1 MGVAKT
7 TSVKYIRKGEPTT
20 RYWLVASVTSIRI
33 DKTGN
38 LSHSSFTIKAMKQ
51 TGEGDPVANPSEAS
65 IIYVRTASNG
75 TTYNGTVTS
84 GGSVSVPASVRQF
97 TFSLSVA
104 DQIVD
109 TLSVSVVVDGEDGE
123 GIQGARGPSL
133 RGPMLWSECTT
144 GFQFYQGAEGE
155 QFIDVVLH
163 NDVYWACK
171 ASHTKSGLREP
182 SASSSYWSAFS
193 SLPFVATRIL
203 LAQYALVKNL
213 GVETIE
219 MKDSAGNV
227 VFQAKDGNVTC
238 KTGVFD
244 GITVRNAA
252 IESGTIS
259 GFTFNNSLKQL
270 LAGTVGSTD
279 NMLLSQ
285 KLIRFLSGAGDVG
298 MFIGSTAIQDVL
310 YTAYGPMRINVTR
323 PGTMN
328 DTNIGALIEV
338 SGAPDSNT
346 TSGGNYAFY
355 IRKGNIAG
363 FRPKL
368 RRVSSSTTLT
378 VMDTS
383 VVITGSAAVTI
394 TLPSASCE
402 DGQEYRM
409 IAPNGASVTVSAGTG
424 YTITGS
430 GGSFKSNRWHL
441 YIFDKVNKAWRYS
454 YMNID

>member
-20 RYWLVASVTSIRI
+20 RYWLVASVTSIKI
-33 DKTGN
+33 DKNGN
-38 LSHSSFTIKAMKQ
+38 FSQSSFTIKAMKQ
-51 TGEGDPVANPSEAS
+51 TGEGNPAANPSEAAIS
-65 IIYVRTASNG
+65 YVRTASNG

-84 GGSVSVPASVRQF
+84 EGSVSVPASARQF

-109 TLSVSVVVDGEDGE
+109 TLSVSVIVDGEDGE
-123 GIQGARGPSL
+123 GSRGPAL
-133 RGPMLWSECTT
+133 RGPLLWADCAT

-163 NDVYWACK
+163 NGSFWACK
-171 ASHTKSGLREP
+171 ASHTKSSLREP

-193 SLPFVATRIL
+193 SLPFVATSIL

-213 GVETIE
+213 GVESIE
-219 MKDSAGNV
+219 MKDSAGNIL
-227 VFQAKDGNVTC
+227 FKAKDGNVTC

-259 GFTFNNSLKQL
+259 GFKFDNTTKQM
-270 LAGTVGSTD
+270 LAGTVGSSD

-285 KLIRFLSGAGDVG
+285 RLIRFLTAAGDVG

-310 YTAYGPMRINVTR
+310 YTAYGPMRINVSR
-323 PGTMN
+323 PGTAG
-328 DTNIGALIEV
+328 DTNIGALIDV

-346 TSGGNYAFY
+346 TNGGNYAFY

-363 FRPKL
+363 FRPKT
-368 RRVSSSTTLT
+368 RRISSSTTLS
-378 VMDTS
+378 VMDTN
-383 VVITGSAAVTI
+383 VIITGSAAVTV
-394 TLPSASCE
+394 TLPSVSCE

-409 IAPNGASVTVSAGTG
+409 IAPGGASVTVVAGSG

-430 GGSFKSNRWHL
+430 GGSFKSNRWHH
-441 YIFDKVNKAWRYS
+441 YIFDKVNKTWRYS
-454 YMNID
+454 YMNIN